1 MAKKAVLIGAGQI
14 GRGFIGQVLCEAGY
28 ALTFVDA
35 SQALVDDIN
44 RYRQYKVIV
53 MGAGEQEYV
62 IDNISACLPDT
73 EQAVAALCEAS
84 LVTTAVGPTALAKTA
99 TTIAAGIV
107 RRMERGSTE
116 PMTVIACEN
125 MEFGSSQLFESVKE
139 HLSAEQLDYC
149 AQYVGF
155 PDAEVSRMVMPIE
168 DENPLTVKVEQY
180 KEWVVDSAKVKGDL
194 SGIRGIELSDNPTAF
209 IKRKMFTLTGHAMLG
224 YLGYRKGLRY
234 IYEAAY
240 DDEIFHTVFQ
250 ALTECGKGWCGE
262 YNMPAENFDEYIC
275 IMMRRF
281 ADTRM
286 VDPCVRPCRQPMRKL
301 SQGERFIEPALT
313 ALKHGIEPAGIVAGI
328 RAVLD
333 YDYAEDEQAVELQR
347 RIAADGLPAVLEQVC
362 GLQPGERLTQM
373 ILNA

>member
-1 MAKKAVLIGAGQI
+1 MAKKAVLIGRGQI

-139 HLSAEQLDYC
+139 HLSAGTARLLRAVC
-149 AQYVGF
+149 RVPG
-155 PDAEVSRMVMPIE
+155 
-168 DENPLTVKVEQY
+168 
-180 KEWVVDSAKVKGDL
+180 
-194 SGIRGIELSDNPTAF
+194 RGSVPH
-209 IKRKMFTLTGHAMLG
+209 GHA
-224 YLGYRKGLRY
+224 
-234 IYEAAY
+234 
-240 DDEIFHTVFQ
+240 H
-250 ALTECGKGWCGE
+250 
-262 YNMPAENFDEYIC
+262 
-275 IMMRRF
+275 
-281 ADTRM
+281 
-286 VDPCVRPCRQPMRKL
+286 
-301 SQGERFIEPALT
+301 
-313 ALKHGIEPAGIVAGI
+313 
-328 RAVLD
+328 
-333 YDYAEDEQAVELQR
+333 
-347 RIAADGLPAVLEQVC
+347 
-362 GLQPGERLTQM
+362 
-373 ILNA
+373 